1 MDNIHWFF
9 SDEVDE
15 NKISS
20 LSNALIELRR
30 LEEKGLQNTQA
41 YCMYIWS
48 ILDLL
53 SRFYSGQLDHQQA
66 TKRLKNYLQAY
77 FPHSRDFT
85 KTLILFRNAC
95 SHSVTLY
102 ASDVSGKKE
111 IRFKL
116 TESGELLTQ
125 NGRTSVVVNTLEFG
139 ERLKRSI
146 EKYKLDLEKNDLLQ
160 SRFEKVFKKLGYVTI

>member
-1 MDNIHWFF
+1 MDNIQWFF

-15 NKISS
+15 NKRSS
-20 LSNALIELRR
+20 LSNAILELEL
-30 LEEKGLQNTQA
+30 LEQKGLQNTQA

-85 KTLILFRNAC
+85 KSLILFRNAC

-111 IRFKL
+111 VRFKL
-116 TESGELLTQ
+116 VESGDFITQ
-125 NGRTSVVVNTLEFG
+125 KGRTSVSINTLEFG
-139 ERLKRSI
+139 TRLKRSI
-146 EKYKLDLEKNDLLQ
+146 EKYKLDLEKKDLLQ